1 MKILLTGGGT
11 AGHLLPLLIV
21 VEELRKRDPEAQFL
35 FVGPRSDFNESLAA
49 YGIEVREVE
58 AGKWRRYLSLK
69 NLSDLFRTLV
79 GIDEAIFYMLKF
91 RPDAVLS
98 KGGFA
103 SVPAVLGA
111 WMLRLPVL
119 THESD
124 TVPGWANR
132 LIGRCADKVFISFPG
147 AERYFTK
154 NKVILSGNPIR
165 EELLA
170 GDRARAKEIFEL
182 HEEMPTLLV
191 FGGSQ
196 GAQHINQFLLGVV
209 GDVLEKY
216 QVIHVCGNNNYDELK
231 QKVDGLPTALKRRYR
246 IYPYLKEEMKDAF
259 ALADLVVSRAGAN
272 SLAEIIALRKPALVI
287 PLPSAANNHQY
298 LNAKYF
304 AEADL
309 VLMAEEKELAGG
321 KLLDRLEELD
331 GRREELAAN
340 LKRYDEELG
349 GKRPAEIIA
358 EEVFKYGQN
367 KR

>member
-35 FVGPRSDFNESLAA
+35 FVGPKSDFNESLAA

-111 WMLRLPVL
+111 WMLHLPVL

-147 AERYFTK
+147 AGKYFVRS
-154 NKVILSGNPIR
+154 KVVLSGNPVR
-165 EELLA
+165 ADLSA
-170 GDRARAKEIFEL
+170 GDRARGRESFDL

-196 GAQHINQFLLGVV
+196 GAQHINQFLLGVM
-209 GDVLEKY
+209 GDVLTKY
-216 QVIHVCGNNNYDELK
+216 QVIHVCGANNYDELK
-231 QKVDGLPTALKRRYR
+231 QKVAGLPTELKRRYR
-246 IYPYLKEEMKDAF
+246 VYPYLQEEMKDAF
-259 ALADLVVSRAGAN
+259 ALSDLVVSRAGAN
-272 SLAEIIALRKPALVI
+272 SLAEIIALQKPALVI

-298 LNAKYF
+298 LNAKHF
-304 AEADL
+304 AEAGL

-321 KLLDRLEELD
+321 RLLDRLGELD
-331 GRREELAAN
+331 ARRGELAAKLAEYN
-340 LKRYDEELG
+340 AGLG

-358 EEVFKYGQN
+358 EEVLKLAN
-367 KR
+367 NLR